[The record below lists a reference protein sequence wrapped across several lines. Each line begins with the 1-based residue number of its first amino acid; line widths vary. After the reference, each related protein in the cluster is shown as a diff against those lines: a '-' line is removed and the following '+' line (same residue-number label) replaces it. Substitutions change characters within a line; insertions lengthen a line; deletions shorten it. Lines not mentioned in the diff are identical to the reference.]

1 MSNALAV
8 SELARKTSLA
18 FIMILLPE
26 IISKEEPAGIGA
38 LLIRNAGSP
47 ELGKRYTLPKALLP
61 VLFEIKTLSR
71 IKVAPPLT
79 VITFV
84 AELDV
89 TSAVERLDFVV
100 FVNVFAMSA

>member
-1 MSNALAV
+1 
-8 SELARKTSLA
+8 
-18 FIMILLPE
+18 
-26 IISKEEPAGIGA
+26 
-38 LLIRNAGSP
+38 
-47 ELGKRYTLPKALLP
+47 
-61 VLFEIKTLSR
+61 LFEIKTLRR

-79 VITFV
+79 VMIFV